1 MKFFLEKIFFIN
13 RAPLEDIQFDFE
25 ENEIAILSAIN
36 GRGKTTILSYIADAF
51 YELAKKGFPNEF
63 EGKSNKYY
71 RVTSPLYSFN
81 NTEPSFVY
89 LRFKVSNSII
99 DYIDINGKCTE
110 EQYNNKINLVDKV
123 TFNQFAHIINQEGQ
137 VKFISNTFSPK
148 QAAQLFYNNVIAYFP
163 SYRFEIPG
171 YLNEPYK
178 MSIDFKKY
186 SDFTGYLPNPIEII
200 TGLPQLTNWIMDVIL
215 DMQYKN
221 IENQTL
227 KDNIDAIITDAL
239 SAKCKNPLRFGVG
252 PRRYGS
258 TRIQIVN
265 KANEESIYPSIF
277 NLSSGESSI
286 LCLFGEILKHAD
298 KVKENIA
305 LGDISGIVLI
315 DEIDKHLHIGLQKEV
330 LPKLLNLFPKIQFII
345 SSHSPFLNMGL
356 AEIVAQRS
364 KIIDMD
370 NLGISKTPTSNS
382 LYDEVYQLM
391 IEENKRFK
399 SLHDQLS
406 EKLKFSTKPLLITEG
421 ETDIKH
427 LKKARKELGIEDDVE
442 YFNGNSSSKL
452 KTLLENISKI
462 PHERKIIGIFDRDE
476 PKIIQEIEENSQPF
490 KKYGNNVYA
499 FCIPQPQLRENYQN
513 ISIEFYYTDE
523 ALKTKQ
529 NNKCLYFNN
538 ELHFDSNRTPT
549 SIREIVLD
557 DKYKKIW
564 DENIGNLNWI
574 HSKSV
579 FAKLVEEN
587 DIFSKEF
594 DFSNFN
600 LIFNKIKTILNHT

>member
-1 MKFFLEKIFFIN
+1 
-13 RAPLEDIQFDFE
+13 
-25 ENEIAILSAIN
+25 
-36 GRGKTTILSYIADAF
+36 
-51 YELAKKGFPNEF
+51 
-63 EGKSNKYY
+63 
-71 RVTSPLYSFN
+71 
-81 NTEPSFVY
+81 
-89 LRFKVSNSII
+89 
-99 DYIDINGKCTE
+99 
-110 EQYNNKINLVDKV
+110 
-123 TFNQFAHIINQEGQ
+123 
-137 VKFISNTFSPK
+137 
-148 QAAQLFYNNVIAYFP
+148 
-163 SYRFEIPG
+163 
-171 YLNEPYK
+171 
-178 MSIDFKKY
+178 KKY

-421 ETDIKH
+421 
-427 LKKARKELGIEDDVE
+427 
-442 YFNGNSSSKL
+442 
-452 KTLLENISKI
+452 
-462 PHERKIIGIFDRDE
+462 
-476 PKIIQEIEENSQPF
+476 
-490 KKYGNNVYA
+490 
-499 FCIPQPQLRENYQN
+499 
-513 ISIEFYYTDE
+513 
-523 ALKTKQ
+523 
-529 NNKCLYFNN
+529 
-538 ELHFDSNRTPT
+538 
-549 SIREIVLD
+549 
-557 DKYKKIW
+557 
-564 DENIGNLNWI
+564 
-574 HSKSV
+574 
-579 FAKLVEEN
+579 
-587 DIFSKEF
+587 
-594 DFSNFN
+594 
-600 LIFNKIKTILNHT
+600 

>member
-1 MKFFLEKIFFIN
+1 
-13 RAPLEDIQFDFE
+13 
-25 ENEIAILSAIN
+25 
-36 GRGKTTILSYIADAF
+36 
-51 YELAKKGFPNEF
+51 
-63 EGKSNKYY
+63 
-71 RVTSPLYSFN
+71 
-81 NTEPSFVY
+81 
-89 LRFKVSNSII
+89 
-99 DYIDINGKCTE
+99 
-110 EQYNNKINLVDKV
+110 
-123 TFNQFAHIINQEGQ
+123 
-137 VKFISNTFSPK
+137 
-148 QAAQLFYNNVIAYFP
+148 
-163 SYRFEIPG
+163 
-171 YLNEPYK
+171 
-178 MSIDFKKY
+178 
-186 SDFTGYLPNPIEII
+186 
-200 TGLPQLTNWIMDVIL
+200 
-215 DMQYKN
+215 
-221 IENQTL
+221 
-227 KDNIDAIITDAL
+227 
-239 SAKCKNPLRFGVG
+239 AKCKNPLRFGVG

-594 DFSNFN
+594 DFSNF
-600 LIFNKIKTILNHT
+600 